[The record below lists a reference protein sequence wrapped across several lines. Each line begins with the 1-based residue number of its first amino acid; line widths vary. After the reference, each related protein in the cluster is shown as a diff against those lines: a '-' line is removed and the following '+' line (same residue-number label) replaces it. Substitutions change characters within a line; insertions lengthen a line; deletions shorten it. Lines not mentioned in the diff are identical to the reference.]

1 MFGTRSKAYDEGYIN
16 YMLGLE
22 QENPYPMESK
32 DWKQWFEGRNDAFDY
47 EAQRELEEGDEY
59 IRY

>member
-1 MFGTRSKAYDEGYIN
+1 
-16 YMLGLE
+16 MLGLE